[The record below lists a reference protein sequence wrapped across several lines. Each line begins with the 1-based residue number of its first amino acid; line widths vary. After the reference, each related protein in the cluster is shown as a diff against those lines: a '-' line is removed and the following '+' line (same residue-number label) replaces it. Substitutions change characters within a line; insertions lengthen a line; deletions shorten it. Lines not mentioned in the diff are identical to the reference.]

1 MDGER
6 LRESESGR
14 KKMESKG
21 RYLVAACQLVIR
33 ALVCPLWVRERE

>member
-1 MDGER
+1 MER
-6 LRESESGR
+6 ETEGESESGG